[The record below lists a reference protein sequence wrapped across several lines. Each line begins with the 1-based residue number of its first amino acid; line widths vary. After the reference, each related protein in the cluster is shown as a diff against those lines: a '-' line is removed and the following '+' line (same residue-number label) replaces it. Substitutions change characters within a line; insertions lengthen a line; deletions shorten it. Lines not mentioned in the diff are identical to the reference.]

1 MVRGLETF
9 SRHFQDYQ
17 NCYVVIGGV
26 ACEQHFEEQ
35 GLAFRVTKDVDVI
48 LIVEAIDAGFISA
61 FWEFV
66 KAGAYEHKQVSEGER
81 RYYRF
86 IKPEQ
91 EDYPM
96 QLELFSRKP
105 DLIPEFPGMTIT
117 PIPADEDLSSL
128 SAILMDDAYY
138 QFTVASA
145 VNMEGASMAASEA
158 LICLKAKAYLDLKG
172 RKEAGE
178 QVDTKNIAKHKNDVF
193 RLAATLRGDVTTAL
207 PAPIKQDL
215 QQFVALME
223 EEKHD
228 LKTMF
233 KAMGIFPIE
242 AQELLQQLKQ
252 VFELAK

>member
-9 SRHFQDYQ
+9 SRHFENHQ

-26 ACEQHFEEQ
+26 ACERHFEEQ
-35 GLAFRVTKDVDVI
+35 GLAFRVTKDVDII
-48 LIVEAIDAGFISA
+48 LIVEAIDATFIKS

-66 KAGAYEHKQVSEGER
+66 KRGAYEHRQVSEGDR

-86 IKPEQ
+86 IKPQQ

-105 DLIPEFPGMTIT
+105 DLIPDSPGMTIT

-128 SAILMDDAYY
+128 SAILMDEAYY

-145 VNMEGASMAASEA
+145 VTIEGASMAASEA
-158 LICLKAKAYLDLKG
+158 LICLKAKAYLDLWG

-193 RLAATLRGDVTTAL
+193 RLAATLRGDISITL
-207 PAPIKQDL
+207 PEVIKQDL
-215 QQFVALME
+215 QQFVSVME
-223 EEKHD
+223 AEKHD
-228 LKTMF
+228 LKAMF
-233 KAMGIFPIE
+233 KAMGIFPVE
-242 AQELLQQLKQ
+242 AQELLNQLKQ
-252 VFELAK
+252 VFVLD